1 MTLEHL
7 KVTKREYQ
15 VAILHVFV
23 TITVILLF
31 MHFSL
36 KILSFSE
43 L

>member
-1 MTLEHL
+1 MTESNL

-15 VAILHVFV
+15 VVILHAFV
-23 TITVILLF
+23 TIVVIFLF